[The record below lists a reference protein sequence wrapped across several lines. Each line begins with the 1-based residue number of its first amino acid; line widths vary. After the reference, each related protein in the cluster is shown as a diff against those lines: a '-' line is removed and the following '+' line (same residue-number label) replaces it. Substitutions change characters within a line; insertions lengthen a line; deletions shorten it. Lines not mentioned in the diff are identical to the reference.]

1 MSTLRCTRRVMT
13 DNELFTLNNH
23 RKYKHPNQNHTLIA
37 TNKGKAFFM
46 RGVGSK
52 TPTSPPIWVGANKLR
67 NGRDTNGIYLWPNL
81 AHKIKSK
88 AKTRTSGI
96 DLSWSVVILRKPNVS
111 PNGTFPGCAAERT
124 YCSRGWVGG
133 AQKIVKYDLKV
144 STISLD
150 HNHEILSIP
159 V

>member
-124 YCSRGWVGG
+124 YCSPSNPP
-133 AQKIVKYDLKV
+133 IF
-144 STISLD
+144 
-150 HNHEILSIP
+150 LSKCSSFPQAWAIH
-159 V
+159 